1 MIIIFRRPYVTDLL
15 WICLEVN
22 EIATASI
29 IYEEIMKKGPISSDD
44 YEMIPLKLW
53 LRFPGTSQITVDS
66 VLPIALPFESITGPL
81 HPFLLRDYQ
90 NYAIQ
95 AVFQS
100 QQVLFYYLLN

>member
-44 YEMIPLKLW
+44 HEMI
-53 LRFPGTSQITVDS
+53 SQIKEDLKNDLWGRKKNNLQIILYIHSNLDIADKLVR
-66 VLPIALPFESITGPL
+66 PIF
-81 HPFLLRDYQ
+81 
-90 NYAIQ
+90 IQ
-95 AVFQS
+95 
-100 QQVLFYYLLN
+100 YIK